1 MTSPHTDLDL
11 TDAVEAAAAAQWTQR
26 VPSIPWE
33 KVVATN
39 PALAHGL
46 REQVLPIVTA
56 AAPIIAADL
65 TRAHA
70 ESNERALPSV
80 EDVAR
85 ALWELSEQEAD
96 TTGGAIDVPWSALD
110 SLTQG
115 LYRADA
121 EDLLALIPVRA
132 EAEVKAEAMRE
143 AILTED
149 DLWALLAVAGEGAEP
164 VVVREGSR
172 VWVLTEC
179 QDGEWWAWSWR
190 EEGEDGKPV
199 PVEALRLPLTV
210 LYRAAARPS
219 GREGS

>member
-33 KVVATN
+33 RVVATN
-39 PALAHGL
+39 PVLAHGL

-56 AAPIIAADL
+56 AAPIIAAAL

-80 EDVAR
+80 EDMAR

-96 TTGGAIDVPWSALD
+96 TTGGALDVPWSALD

-115 LYRADA
+115 IYRADA
-121 EDLLALIPVRA
+121 EDLLALIPSRA
-132 EAEVKAEAMRE
+132 EAEVKAEGWDEGLR
-143 AILTED
+143 
-149 DLWALLAVAGEGAEP
+149 AGEAFERARWQWSAGAIAR
-164 VVVREGSR
+164 VVNGLAEQPERP
-172 VWVLTEC
+172 
-179 QDGEWWAWSWR
+179 AN
-190 EEGEDGKPV
+190 P
-199 PVEALRLPLTV
+199 
-210 LYRAAARPS
+210 YRAAVRPS
-219 GREGS
+219 GQEGS